1 MLFAA
6 RGARRLTLVVVALA
20 FVATLVP
27 DAAPAPVE
35 ASGTQADKVIYF
47 ARDQLGKNYEW
58 GAVGLRR
65 YDCSGLVYRT
75 FYEKG
80 LLNKIGGSRK
90 TAKGYYRW
98 FKERGLASR
107 YNPRRGDL
115 VVWGYGSHIGIYVG
129 DGKAISALTNGV
141 KTHGVYSLTSR
152 FTAYLHV
159 NITR

>member
-1 MLFAA
+1 LFFAV
-6 RGARRLTLVVVALA
+6 RGARRLVLVVVVFA
-20 FVATLVP
+20 FIATLVP
-27 DAAPAPVE
+27 VAAPAPVQ
-35 ASGTQADKVIYF
+35 ASGSQADAVIGF
-47 ARDQLGKNYEW
+47 ARNQLGKGYSW
-58 GAVGLRR
+58 GATGLRR
-65 YDCSGLVYRT
+65 YDCSGLVFRT

-80 LLNKIGGSRK
+80 LLNKIGGSRR

-129 DGKAISALTNGV
+129 DGMAISALTNGV
-141 KTHGVYSLTSR
+141 RKHGIHAWTSN

-159 NITR
+159 NISR

>member
-1 MLFAA
+1 LFFAV
-6 RGARRLTLVVVALA
+6 RGARRLVLVVVV
-20 FVATLVP
+20 FTFIATLVP
-27 DAAPAPVE
+27 AAAPAPVQ
-35 ASGTQADKVIYF
+35 ASGSQADAVIGF
-47 ARDQLGKNYEW
+47 AKNQLGKAYSW
-58 GAVGLRR
+58 GAIGLRR

-80 LLNKIGGSRK
+80 LLNKIGGSRR

-98 FKERGLASR
+98 FKDHGLASR

-129 DGKAISALTNGV
+129 DGMAISALTNGV
-141 KTHGVYSLTSR
+141 RKHGIHALTAN

-159 NITR
+159 NISR